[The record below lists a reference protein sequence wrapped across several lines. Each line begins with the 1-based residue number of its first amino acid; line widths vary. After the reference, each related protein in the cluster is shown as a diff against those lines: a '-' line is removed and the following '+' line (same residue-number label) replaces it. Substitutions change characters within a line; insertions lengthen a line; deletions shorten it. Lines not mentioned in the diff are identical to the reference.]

1 MNLKV
6 VGGIAI
12 AIILIVVIIVLIV
25 YRKSFFSKKSSQ
37 STTDDNK
44 KESSTD
50 SGEEQE
56 EEQKEV
62 ESPSVTEDE
71 SDETNFQEENVSG
84 GGGANYEMEENDE
97 QQEDV
102 EEVDEQQEDAE
113 EVDEPQEDAGEV
125 DNFFD
130 DEFESSLETNYEQDM
145 AEPEEPEEQPF
156 IRNVTEQECADAG
169 GTNYFKCPQ
178 TGVTYCCGLCD
189 NHNMVSC
196 PSSIETP
203 CSDRVGDVNE
213 ETGKSE
219 ACQTHSDNGN
229 CFTDNPSHHDWR
241 FKCVKTCGYCDDER
255 YNVPTR
261 CACIGELT
269 KENSD
274 LVGYAL
280 KYSDLY
286 RAFEFDKEKLWN
298 HWVNNGKNEKR
309 IMNPLL
315 PMDDLYNQEGFPA
328 YPMPTHPA
336 WGKLKNDDGNIIF
349 EDGWIWHLPMPSRTE
364 VPTGKESIMLTNPI
378 DTCKFYR
385 DFNNELGMD
394 HPVKLYVNVD
404 DYGYIIHNNK
414 YITKINGFQNNP
426 GVDLTLSPGKNR
438 IMIVACNTG
447 GPAGLQVAMMD
458 DVNDAPLLST
468 AVQSSWRYINDI
480 YKNIGFNYNLQS
492 SGDWEGCAMLKVP
505 NNDVD
510 VDGKHTFW
518 YCYNNTSGVVI
529 NGQIVSRCDDFVVI
543 WHERKLLLAKG
554 MNDPEPCFVKI
565 RPGKN
570 LFAFS
575 VSNYAGPGWIAAK
588 CTNRDNNHSLL
599 WKTETNG
606 RWGYHKS
613 NWYPG
618 PAEEYETYEHSNL
631 NNNGSRSGWKRSFR
645 YGNWSDTR
653 LASKGFGNDQ
663 MSSAKVPRGM
673 QVVNFQDRINNSY
686 WNQTLFANHTFNN
699 LSINDKITEFIVQ
712 TPQYNRA
719 LFYAETYARR
729 QYKYPNTIYDT
740 HNTGLAVG
748 NYNRSAMEAK
758 GIPNDHVDDIQWPKG
773 MKVEVYENDNYT
785 GTKKTFDYHGSIQK
799 QSGIH
804 IPNKNTS
811 IKVFKDESEG
821 YTDYQVF
828 NDNLLG
834 SGNVEKFLYQ

>member
-1 MNLKV
+1 MNGKV
-6 VGGIAI
+6 IGGIVLAV
-12 AIILIVVIIVLIV
+12 ILIVVIVILVV
-25 YRKSFFSKKSSQ
+25 YRKSFFSKKSSE
-37 STTDDNK
+37 STTDDNEN
-44 KESSTD
+44 ESSTG
-50 SGEEQE
+50 SGEERE
-56 EEQKEV
+56 EEQ
-62 ESPSVTEDE
+62 EDE
-71 SDETNFQEENVSG
+71 SNETNIQEENVSG
-84 GGGANYEMEENDE
+84 GGSTNNEVSGGGNTNYEEEENDE
-97 QQEDV
+97 QQEDT
-102 EEVDEQQEDAE
+102 E
-113 EVDEPQEDAGEV
+113 EV

-130 DEFESSLETNYEQDM
+130 YEFESSLETNYEQDM
-145 AEPEEPEEQPF
+145 AEPEPEPEEQPF

-203 CSDRVGDVNE
+203 CADRVGEIEE

-219 ACQTHSDNGN
+219 ACQTHSDNGG
-229 CFTDNPSHHDWR
+229 CFTANPLHHDWR
-241 FKCVKTCGYCDDER
+241 FKCVNTCGYCDDER

-286 RAFEFDKEKLWN
+286 RAFEFDEEKLWN
-298 HWVNNGKNEKR
+298 HWVNHGKNEKR
-309 IMNPLL
+309 IMNPIL

-336 WGKLKNDDGNIIF
+336 WGKLKNDDGNVIF

-364 VPTGKESIMLTNPI
+364 VPTGKESMMLTNPI

-414 YITKINGFQNNP
+414 YITKINAFKNNP

-458 DVNDAPLLST
+458 DVNDAPLIST

-505 NNDVD
+505 NNEVD
-510 VDGKHTFW
+510 IDGKHTFW

-529 NGQIVSRCDDFVVI
+529 NGQIDSRCDDFVVI

-588 CTNRDNNHSLL
+588 CTNRDNNSLL

-613 NWYPG
+613 GSYPG
-618 PAEEYETYEHSNL
+618 PAEEYETYEHPNL
-631 NNNGSRSGWKRSFR
+631 NNNGSWSGWKKSFR

-686 WNQTLFANHTFNN
+686 WNQTLFANYTFNDFYDF
-699 LSINDKITEFIVQ
+699 NDKITEFIVQ
-712 TPQYNRA
+712 TPQYNRV
-719 LFYAETYARR
+719 LFYADSYARR
-729 QYKYPNTIYDT
+729 QYKYPNTNYDT
-740 HNTGLAVG
+740 HNTGLGVG
-748 NYNRSAMEAK
+748 FYKKSDMEGK
-758 GIPNDHVDDIQWPKG
+758 GIVNDHVHDIQWPKG
-773 MKVEVYENDNYT
+773 MFVKVFEHDDRGGAVAEFNYHY
-785 GTKKTFDYHGSIQK
+785 DIQK
-799 QSGIH
+799 QSSIGGLKD
-804 IPNKNTS
+804 KNTS
-811 IKVFKDESEG
+811 IEVFTDEAEG